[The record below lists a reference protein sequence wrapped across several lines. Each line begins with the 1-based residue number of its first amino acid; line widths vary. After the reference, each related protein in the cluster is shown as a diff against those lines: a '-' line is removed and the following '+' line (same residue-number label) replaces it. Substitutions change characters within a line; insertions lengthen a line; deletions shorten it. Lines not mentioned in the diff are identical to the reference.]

1 MRTSIRTAGAIAL
14 AGLLAT
20 ACSEG
25 RAAEAPPRVDLTDK
39 VSLVSY
45 TSCDDMLNDIRRK
58 TAENAT
64 PWGVGGPAVYG
75 RAFSEAADA
84 MPAATAAKG
93 AVSDQ
98 SYSTTNVHEAGVDE
112 PDLVK
117 TDGQRVITVS
127 QGLLRVVDIE
137 SRRVTG
143 TLRLVP
149 KEQAWAQ
156 ADLLISGNRALVLFE
171 GVGGMIPLG
180 AMAKVMPGPSGPKYV
195 LVDLSGRPKVL
206 STMTADGMH
215 VDARQVGSTVRIV
228 VRSQPNITL
237 PPPKPDMPESELLER
252 NRKAVLAAPVNAW
265 LPAFQI
271 KADGVTRTDAVK
283 CEKISHP
290 AEYTGTSMLTV
301 HTIDLAADQTFSPD
315 SPISVAADG
324 DTVYGTATSLYVTSN
339 PRWWLRPMVIDDM
352 PMPTPRVTGK
362 PRKPA
367 PTPTTPP
374 ERTEVHRFDIT
385 AAGSPRYVD
394 SGSVPGRLLNQYSLS
409 ESKGN
414 LRVATTSNS
423 ETFGG
428 ARETSESG
436 VYVLDAASLSPV
448 GSVTGLG
455 KGERIYSVRFIGD
468 VGYVVTFKQT
478 DPLYALDLR
487 NPADPK
493 VTGQLKI
500 SGYSAYLH
508 PGGEGRLLGVGQE
521 ATQSGQT
528 IGTQISLFDVSD
540 PASPKIVS
548 RFLQEKSGSEAEWD
562 PHAFVYWPQSGL
574 AMLPLQ
580 SWGGDVIEGSSALV
594 LKVGDGGIDKVGL
607 ISHPSKT
614 VQGSFAPV
622 DQGIRRCMVIGD
634 AIWTV
639 SDGGLK
645 VSDATSLAD
654 RAWIPFV

>member
-20 ACSEG
+20 ACTEG
-25 RAAEAPPRVDLTDK
+25 RAAQAPPRVDLTDK

-45 TSCDDMLNDIRRK
+45 TSCDDMLNDIRRR
-58 TAENAT
+58 TAENVS
-64 PWGVGGPAVYG
+64 PWGVGPAMY
-75 RAFSEAADA
+75 AASEDA
-84 MPAATAAKG
+84 SLAATATAKG
-93 AVSDQ
+93 AAPDQ

-117 TDGQRVITVS
+117 TDGQRIITVS
-127 QGLLRVVDIE
+127 QGVLRVVDIE

-149 KEQAWAQ
+149 KEQAWAR

-171 GVGGMIPLG
+171 GMGGMIPLG
-180 AMAKVMPGPSGPKYV
+180 AMAKVRPGSSGSTYM
-195 LVDLSGRPKVL
+195 LVDLSGAPKVL
-206 STMTADGMH
+206 ATMTADGTH
-215 VDARQVGSTVRIV
+215 VDARQVGSTVRLV

-237 PPPKPDMPESELLER
+237 PPPKPDMSESRLLER
-252 NRKAVLAAPVNAW
+252 NRRAVLAAPVNAW
-265 LPAFQI
+265 LPSFQI
-271 KADGVTRTDAVK
+271 VADGVTRTDAVK
-283 CEKISHP
+283 CEQISHP

-339 PRWWLRPMVIDDM
+339 PRWWARPMIIDDM
-352 PMPTPRVTGK
+352 PMPTPRVSDR

-385 AAGSPRYVD
+385 GAGSPRYVD

-428 ARETSESG
+428 TRETSESG
-436 VYVLDAASLSPV
+436 VYVLDATSLSSV

-487 NPADPK
+487 DPADPK
-493 VTGQLKI
+493 VTGELKI
-500 SGYSAYLH
+500 SGYSSYLH
-508 PGGEGRLLGVGQE
+508 PGGEGRLLGIGQE
-521 ATQSGQT
+521 ATESGQT
-528 IGTQISLFDVSD
+528 LGTQISLFDVSD

-548 RFLQEKSGSEAEWD
+548 RFLQEKSASEAEWD

-580 SWGGDVIEGSSALV
+580 SWAGDFVQGSSALV
-594 LKVGDGGIDKVGL
+594 LKVGDGGIDKIGM
-607 ISHPSKT
+607 INHPSEN
-614 VQGSFAPV
+614 QGDGSFAPV
-622 DQGIRRCMVIGD
+622 DNGIRRCVVIGNT
-634 AIWTV
+634 IWTV
-639 SDGGLK
+639 SDSGLK

-654 RAWIPFV
+654 RAWIPFA